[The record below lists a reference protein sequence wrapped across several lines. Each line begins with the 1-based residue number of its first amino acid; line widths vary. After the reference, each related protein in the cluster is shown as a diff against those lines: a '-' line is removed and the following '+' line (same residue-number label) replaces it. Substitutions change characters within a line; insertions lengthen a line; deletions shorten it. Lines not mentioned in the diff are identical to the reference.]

1 MVLLQFVITSANNNT
16 RFPVAIAG
24 KCSIRVLSVEYGD
37 TKGIGSNPVIVQI
50 QSDVLY
56 FPYSPAKYL
65 TVMGHSRGDITI
77 DDSQGGFHLN
87 NVTVNSGI
95 HLNVI
100 DVATGTTPT
109 LFSAVILSLSVEEI
123 NQNVVVGKE

>member
-1 MVLLQFVITSANNNT
+1 MVLLQFVVTSANNNT
-16 RFPVAIAG
+16 RFPVGIAG
-24 KCSIRVLSVEYGD
+24 PCSIRVLGVEYGD
-37 TKGIGSNPVIVQI
+37 TKGNGANPVIIQV

-65 TVMGHSRGDITI
+65 TLMGHSRGDITI

-87 NVTVNSGI
+87 NVTVSSGI

-100 DVATGTTPT
+100 DVATGATPEQ
-109 LFSAVILSLSVEEI
+109 FSGIILTLSVEEI
-123 NQNVVVGKE
+123 NRSKVVDA